1 MFTIESD
8 IFALS
13 CCVVYST

>member
-8 IFALS
+8 
-13 CCVVYST
+13 CERYVYNT